1 MGLATMMD
9 LLYIHLS
16 VSGSYVF
23 IMKQQSLLEVLPHQD
38 YLKDEDLLPASKL
51 ALKYHKIWDSSNS
64 QMIHA

>member
-1 MGLATMMD
+1 MLN
-9 LLYIHLS
+9 ICKI
-16 VSGSYVF
+16 VRVSYVF